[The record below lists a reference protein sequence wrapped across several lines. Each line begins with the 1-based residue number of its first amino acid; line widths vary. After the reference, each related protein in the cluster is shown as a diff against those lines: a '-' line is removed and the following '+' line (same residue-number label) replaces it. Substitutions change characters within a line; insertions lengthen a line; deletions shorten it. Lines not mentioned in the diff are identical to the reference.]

1 MNMFFSRCSCGLA
14 TALFAAI
21 VLVAAPSQAQDSD
34 VIGRVKTVSGEAVLV
49 RGETRTPAG
58 VGDAVHQGDTVE
70 TGADGAIG
78 ITFRDN
84 SVFSAGPN
92 SQLAVE
98 DFQFGSRKFKGSF
111 LSRLKRGTLSVT
123 SGDIARGSP
132 EAMKIRTPHT
142 VLGVRGTRFAIRV
155 EGN

>member
-1 MNMFFSRCSCGLA
+1 M
-14 TALFAAI
+14 TD
-21 VLVAAPSQAQDSD
+21 Q
-34 VIGRVKTVSGEAVLV
+34 
-49 RGETRTPAG
+49 
-58 VGDAVHQGDTVE
+58 
-70 TGADGAIG
+70 GAIG

-98 DFQFGSRKFKGSF
+98 EFQFDSRKFKGSF